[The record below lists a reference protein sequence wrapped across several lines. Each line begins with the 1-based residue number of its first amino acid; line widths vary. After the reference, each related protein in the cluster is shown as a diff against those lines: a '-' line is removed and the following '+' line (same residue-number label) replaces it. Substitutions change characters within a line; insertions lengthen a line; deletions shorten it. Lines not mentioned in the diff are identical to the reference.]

1 MSQTNFDKVIE
12 FNKSFEIE
20 VNDEPQPN
28 IFTDNPELTKL
39 RLDLIKEEVDEL
51 IVAIKEKDFTETIDA
66 LSDILYVVYGAGASF
81 GIELNQTM
89 DIVHKSNMTKLCKT
103 EEEAKKT
110 VAWYK
115 KNSKIYNT
123 PTYKKSKNGDYW
135 IIYNEETGKI
145 LKSINYTE
153 ANFDTIYKKK

>member
-20 VNDEPQPN
+20 VNDKPQPN

-39 RLDLIKEEVDEL
+39 RLDLIKEEVSEL
-51 IVAIKEKDFTETIDA
+51 ITAIKENDFTETIDA

-81 GIELNQTM
+81 GIDLNHTM

-110 VAWYK
+110 VEWYK

-135 IIYNEETGKI
+135 IIYNKDSGKI
-145 LKSINYTE
+145 LKSINYTK
-153 ANFDTIYKKK
+153 ANFDNVYKK